1 MATNKAVMIPALE
14 YASSIWSPLVSS
26 TSIIELQVMQNA
38 ALRTA
43 TGCTQDT
50 NLQHLHGETLI
61 LPIHEHPQ
69 LYGSHYK
76 QKTQHPSHLLHKH
89 ITDFNTPRLKHYLST
104 TNTTQQ
110 TFLKTPTQSLQTYN
124 KHVPYTYICFSRLLA
139 TKTQYKIM
147 RTPPPHIISSEEI
160 LSRFTRCSLAQLST
174 NKSPFLIKSYLHKVD
189 AKSHPSPLCPL
200 CYTHIHNTYHLFNF
214 TLIRTM
220 LLPMDLWRDPT
231 GVTALLARLTEKL
244 AGGPQA
250 GRSDTPLARV
260 KGVGRHQQ
268 QHVQIDILIY

>member
-1 MATNKAVMIPALE
+1 MV
-14 YASSIWSPLVSS
+14 ASCIFDQHYRTASHAECSIENCHRMHTGHKLT
-26 TSIIELQVMQNA
+26 TSAWRNTYTSHTRA
-38 ALRTA
+38 PTALRLTLQ
-43 TGCTQDT
+43 TENTTSFTSLTQT
-50 NLQHLHGETLI
+50 YNRLQH
-61 LPIHEHPQ
+61 
-69 LYGSHYK
+69 SK
-76 QKTQHPSHLLHKH
+76 A
-89 ITDFNTPRLKHYLST
+89 KHYLST
-104 TNTTQQ
+104 TGATEQ

-124 KHVPYTYICFSRLLA
+124 KHVPYTYIYFSRLLA

-160 LSRFTRCSLAQLST
+160 HPRLTCCCLAQLST
-174 NKSPFLIKSYLHKVD
+174 NKSPFLKSYLHKVD

-200 CYTHIHNTYHLFNF
+200 CNTHIHNTYHLFNF

-250 GRSDTPLARV
+250 GRSDSPLARV
-260 KGVGRHQQ
+260 KGIGRHQQ
-268 QHVQIDILIY
+268 QHVQIDILIYSYIKRLE